1 MFSANTYTQRRE
13 QLMQQ
18 VGRGIILLMGN
29 EYSPKNYLDNTFPF
43 RQDSNFL
50 YYIGLDNAHLAAV
63 LDTESGETILFG
75 NELSIEDIIWMGPQD
90 SLKDQAQQVGIKE
103 VQDYDLLLEVL
114 RATNKQNRA
123 IHFLPPYRS
132 ENKIN
137 LAFWLHLPLLDIHKE
152 ASPRLINAIVAQRSV
167 KSAEEIVEMEKAL
180 VTTKAMYLAAMK
192 QTKPG
197 VREAQLAGI
206 AEGIAIAG
214 GGDLAYPIILTINGQ
229 VLHNHHHHNI
239 LKSGQLVLADMGAES
254 SMHYAA
260 DITRTWPVDATFTQQ
275 QKEIYQIVLD
285 AQLAGIAAS
294 RPGVRNLDVH
304 FTAAKVIANG
314 LKSLGLLVGD
324 TDEIVQAGAHALFFP
339 HGLGHMIG
347 LDVHDMEDLGESYV
361 GYREGLERSTQFG
374 LKSLRMARE
383 LQPGYVM
390 TIEPGIYFI
399 PQLIDMW
406 QAEGRFSQFIN
417 YPALHA
423 YRDFSGVR
431 IEDDVLVTSD
441 EPRVLGPGI
450 PKEIGEIE
458 ALRKE

>member
-1 MFSANTYTQRRE
+1 MFSAHTYAQRRQ

-18 VGRGIILLMGN
+18 VGRGIILLLGN
-29 EYSPKNYLDNTFPF
+29 EYSPKNYLDNTYNF

-50 YYIGLDNAHLAAV
+50 YYIGLDQAHLAA
-63 LDTESGETILFG
+63 LMDTETGETILFG
-75 NELSIEDIIWMGPQD
+75 DELSIDDIVWMGPQA
-90 SLKDQAQQVGIKE
+90 SLKERAEQASIAQV
-103 VQDYDLLLEVL
+103 QAYDHLMDVL
-114 RATNKQNRA
+114 RLANKHNRV
-123 IHFLPPYRS
+123 IHFLPPYRA

-137 LAFWLHLPLLDIHKE
+137 LALWLHLPLVDLQKE
-152 ASPRLINAIVAQRSV
+152 ASVPLIKAIVAQRSF
-167 KSAEEIVEMEKAL
+167 KTNEEIAQMEKAL
-180 VTTKAMYLAAMK
+180 ATTKAMYLAAMK

-197 VREAQLAGI
+197 IREAQLAGI
-206 AEGIAIAG
+206 AEGIAVAG

-229 VLHNHHHHNI
+229 VLHNHHHHHV
-239 LKSGQLVLADMGAES
+239 LKSGQLVLADMGAETATR
-254 SMHYAA
+254 YAA

-304 FTAAKVIANG
+304 FTAARVITNG
-314 LKSLGLLVGD
+314 LKALDLLQGD
-324 TDEIVQAGAHALFFP
+324 TEEILQAGAHALFFP

-347 LDVHDMEDLGESYV
+347 LDVHDMEDLGENHV
-361 GYREGLERSTQFG
+361 GYAEDLERSTQFG
-374 LKSLRMARE
+374 LKSLRLART
-383 LQPGYVM
+383 LQPGFVT

-399 PQLIDMW
+399 PELIDLW

-417 YPALHA
+417 YPALAA
-423 YRDFSGVR
+423 YRSFSGIR
-431 IEDDVLVTSD
+431 IEDNVLVTHD

-458 ALRKE
+458 GLRS

>member
-1 MFSANTYTQRRE
+1 MFSANTYARRRE
-13 QLMQQ
+13 QLMNQ

-29 EYSPKNYLDNTFPF
+29 EYSPKNYLDNTYPF

-50 YYIGLDNAHLAAV
+50 YYIGLDHAHLAAI
-63 LDTESGETILFG
+63 LDTETGETILFG
-75 NELSIEDIIWMGPQD
+75 NELSIEDIVWMGAQP
-90 SLKDQAQQVGIKE
+90 SLKDQAQQVGIQE
-103 VQDYDLLLEVL
+103 VQDYDLLVEVL
-114 RATNKQNRA
+114 QATNKHNRA
-123 IHFLPPYRS
+123 IHFLPPYRA

-137 LAFWLHLPLLDIHKE
+137 LAFWLHLPLMDIQKE
-152 ASPRLINAIVAQRSV
+152 ASPALIKAIVAQRSI
-167 KSAEEIVEMEKAL
+167 KTGEEIAEMEKAL
-180 VTTKAMYLAAMK
+180 ATTKAMYLAAMK

-197 VREAQLAGI
+197 VKEAQLAGI
-206 AEGIAIAG
+206 AAGIAMAG

-229 VLHNHHHHNI
+229 VLHNHEHHNI
-239 LKSGQLVLADMGAES
+239 LKPGQLVLADMGAES
-254 SMHYAA
+254 STHYAA
-260 DITRTWPVDATFTQQ
+260 DITRTWPVDAKFTQQ

-294 RPGVRNLDVH
+294 RPGVLNLDVH
-304 FTAAKVIANG
+304 LKAAKVITEG
-314 LKSLGLLVGD
+314 LKSLGLLLGD

-361 GYREGLERSTQFG
+361 GYTEGLERSTQFG

-383 LQPGYVM
+383 LQPGFVM

-399 PQLIDMW
+399 PQLIDKW

-423 YRDFSGVR
+423 YRNFSGVR
-431 IEDDVLVTSD
+431 IEDDVLVTHD
-441 EPRVLGPGI
+441 EPRVLGPVI

-458 ALRKE
+458 ALRS

>member
-1 MFSANTYTQRRE
+1 MFSANTYARRRE
-13 QLMQQ
+13 QLMHQ
-18 VGRGIILLMGN
+18 VGRGLILLMGN

-50 YYIGLDNAHLAAV
+50 YYIGLDHAHLAAI
-63 LDTESGETILFG
+63 LDTETGETVLFG
-75 NELSIEDIIWMGPQD
+75 DELTIEDIVWMGPQD
-90 SLKDQAQQVGIKE
+90 SLKDQAQNVGIRE
-103 VQDYDLLLEVL
+103 VQDYDLLVEVL
-114 RATNKQNRA
+114 RAANKQNRA

-137 LAFWLHLPLLDIHKE
+137 LAYWLHLPLLDIHKE
-152 ASPRLINAIVAQRSV
+152 ASPTLIKAIVAQRSV
-167 KSAEEIVEMEKAL
+167 KTAEEIVEMEKAL

-197 VREAQLAGI
+197 VKEAQLAGI
-206 AEGIAIAG
+206 AGGIAVAG

-260 DITRTWPVDATFTQQ
+260 DITRTWPVDATFTQR

-304 FTAAKVIANG
+304 FAAAKVITNG
-314 LKSLGLLVGD
+314 LKSLGLLMGD

-347 LDVHDMEDLGESYV
+347 LDVHDIEDLGESYV
-361 GYREGLERSTQFG
+361 GYTEGLERSTQFG

-383 LQPGYVM
+383 LQPGFVM

-417 YPALHA
+417 YPALQA

-431 IEDDVLVTSD
+431 IEDDVLVTHD

-458 ALRKE
+458 ALRS

>member
-1 MFSANTYTQRRE
+1 
-13 QLMQQ
+13 
-18 VGRGIILLMGN
+18 
-29 EYSPKNYLDNTFPF
+29 
-43 RQDSNFL
+43 
-50 YYIGLDNAHLAAV
+50 
-63 LDTESGETILFG
+63 
-75 NELSIEDIIWMGPQD
+75 
-90 SLKDQAQQVGIKE
+90 
-103 VQDYDLLLEVL
+103 
-114 RATNKQNRA
+114 
-123 IHFLPPYRS
+123 
-132 ENKIN
+132 
-137 LAFWLHLPLLDIHKE
+137 
-152 ASPRLINAIVAQRSV
+152 
-167 KSAEEIVEMEKAL
+167 
-180 VTTKAMYLAAMK
+180 MYLAAMK

-197 VREAQLAGI
+197 VKEAQLAGI

-254 SMHYAA
+254 SSRYAA

-294 RPGVRNLDVH
+294 RPGVRNLDIH
-304 FTAAKVIANG
+304 LIAAKVITNG
-314 LKSLGLLVGD
+314 LKSLGLLQGD

-383 LQPGYVM
+383 LQAGFVM

-417 YPALHA
+417 YPALQA

-431 IEDDVLVTSD
+431 IEDDVLVTYD
-441 EPRVLGPGI
+441 EPRVLGPAI
-450 PKEIGEIE
+450 PKEIAEIE
-458 ALRKE
+458 ALRMG

>member
-1 MFSANTYTQRRE
+1 MH
-13 QLMQQ
+13 Q
-18 VGRGIILLMGN
+18 VGRGLILLMGN

-50 YYIGLDNAHLAAV
+50 YYIGLDHAHLAAI
-63 LDTESGETILFG
+63 LDTETGETVLFG
-75 NELSIEDIIWMGPQD
+75 DELTIEDIVWMGPQD
-90 SLKDQAQQVGIKE
+90 SLKDQAQNVGIRE
-103 VQDYDLLLEVL
+103 VQDYDLLVEVL
-114 RATNKQNRA
+114 RAANKQNRA

-137 LAFWLHLPLLDIHKE
+137 LAYWLHLPLLDIHKE
-152 ASPRLINAIVAQRSV
+152 ASPTLIKAIVAQRSV
-167 KSAEEIVEMEKAL
+167 KTAEEIVEMEKAL

-197 VREAQLAGI
+197 VKEAQLAGI
-206 AEGIAIAG
+206 AGGIAVAG

-260 DITRTWPVDATFTQQ
+260 DITRTWPVDATFTQR

-304 FTAAKVIANG
+304 FAAAKVITNG
-314 LKSLGLLVGD
+314 LKSLGLLMGD

-361 GYREGLERSTQFG
+361 GYTEGLERSTQFG

-383 LQPGYVM
+383 LQPGFVM

-417 YPALHA
+417 YPALQA

-431 IEDDVLVTSD
+431 IEDDVLVTHD

-458 ALRKE
+458 ALRS